1 MLFYFI
7 THTINKATTLVKFM
21 LPHVKP
27 TIRPILVRLIIGIK
41 HDEISFRN
49 MDGWIGGRVGCKLM

>member
-1 MLFYFI
+1 
-7 THTINKATTLVKFM
+7 M

-27 TIRPILVRLIIGIK
+27 TIRPRVVRLIIGIK

-49 MDGWIGGRVGCKLM
+49 IDGWIGGRVGGGWMDGWMDGRLVWWM